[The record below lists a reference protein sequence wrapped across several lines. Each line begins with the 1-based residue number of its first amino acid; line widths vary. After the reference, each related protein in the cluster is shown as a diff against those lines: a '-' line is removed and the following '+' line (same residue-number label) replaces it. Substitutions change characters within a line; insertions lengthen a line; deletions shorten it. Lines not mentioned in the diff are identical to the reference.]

1 MNTESIDL
9 GLARYSDW
17 AFTASVVILVF
28 ALLLLAV
35 ELASSRSRRVAERE
49 LVAAGHVPADADRP
63 RVPVDADRPGVVVE
77 TAAPTLAERF
87 GKAGLSLVYL
97 GTALL
102 FGCIVLRGLSTS
114 RAPWGNMYEFINLT
128 SLCGLLAAAVVLRR
142 PAYRS
147 LWVFVLVP
155 VLILLTVSGRW
166 LYTHAA
172 PVMPALQSYWLPIH
186 VSVVSLGSGVFLV
199 AGVASILF
207 LLKMSRY
214 GEPGRSDSLL
224 GRIVSR
230 LPDAQSLDRIAYR
243 TTIFAF
249 PVFGFGVIFG
259 AIWAEEAWG
268 RYWGWDPKETLSFIA
283 WVIYAAYLHARS
295 TAGWRDKKAAWI
307 NVAGF
312 VAMLFNLFFIN
323 LVTVGLHS
331 YAGVG

>member
-1 MNTESIDL
+1 MNAEHIDI

-17 AFTASVVILVF
+17 AFTSSVVVLVG

-35 ELASSRSRRVAERE
+35 ELAYSRGRKVEARE
-49 LVAAGHVPADADRP
+49 LVSAAVAADS
-63 RVPVDADRPGVVVE
+63 DRPGVVVD
-77 TAAPTLAERF
+77 TPKRSADERI
-87 GKAGLSLVYL
+87 GKAGLSLVYV
-97 GTALL
+97 GIALL
-102 FGCIVLRGLSTS
+102 FVCIVLRGLATS
-114 RAPWGNMYEFINLT
+114 RVPWGNMYEFINLT
-128 SLCGLLAAAVVLRR
+128 SFCGLVAAAIVLRK
-142 PAYRS
+142 PQYRA

-166 LYTHAA
+166 LYTNAA

-207 LLKMSRY
+207 LLKMSALA
-214 GEPGRSDSLL
+214 EPGRQ
-224 GRIVSR
+224 GTVARIVQR
-230 LPDAQSLDRIAYR
+230 LPDAQTLDRIAYR

-249 PVFGFGVIFG
+249 PIFGFGVIFG

-268 RYWGWDPKETLSFIA
+268 RYWGWDPKETVSFIA
-283 WVIYAAYLHARS
+283 WVVYAAYLHARS

-307 NVAGF
+307 NIVGF
-312 VAMLFNLFFIN
+312 VAMVFNLFFIN

-331 YAGVG
+331 YAGVS

>member
-1 MNTESIDL
+1 VNTSHIDV

-17 AFTASVVILVF
+17 AFTSALVVLVI

-35 ELASSRSRRVAERE
+35 ELAYTRTGAEPMAPQ
-49 LVAAGHVPADADRP
+49 LVAAGSVPADSTT
-63 RVPVDADRPGVVVE
+63 PGVV
-77 TAAPTLAERF
+77 AGPPRRSLDERA
-87 GKAGLSLVYL
+87 GGAGLALVYL
-97 GTALL
+97 GAGLL
-102 FGCIVLRGLSTS
+102 LACIVLRGAATL
-114 RAPWGNMYEFINLT
+114 RPPWGNMYEFINLT
-128 SLCGLLAAAVVLRR
+128 CFSGLVAGMIALRR
-142 PAYRS
+142 RQHRA

-166 LYTHAA
+166 LYATAA

-186 VSVVSLGSGVFLV
+186 VSVVSIGSGVFVV

-207 LLKMSRY
+207 LLRTSR
-214 GEPGRSDSLL
+214 L
-224 GRIVSR
+224 GVPDTTGPLARVVQR
-230 LPDAQSLDRIAYR
+230 LPDAQTLDRIAYR

-268 RYWGWDPKETLSFIA
+268 RYWGWDPKETVSFVA
-283 WVIYAAYLHARS
+283 WVTYAAYLHARS
-295 TAGWRDKKAAWI
+295 TAGWRDHKAAWI

-312 VAMLFNLFFIN
+312 VAMVFNLFFVN

>member
-1 MNTESIDL
+1 MNTEHVNVE
-9 GLARYSDW
+9 LARYSDW
-17 AFTASVVILVF
+17 AFTSAVVVLVV

-35 ELASSRSRRVAERE
+35 ELAYSRSRKVAERE
-49 LVAAGHVPADADRP
+49 LVAVGAGDTVASDS
-63 RVPVDADRPGVVVE
+63 DRPGVVGD
-77 TAAPTLAERF
+77 APTRSIDERV
-87 GKAGLSLVYL
+87 GRAGLALVYL
-97 GTALL
+97 GIALL
-102 FGCIVLRGLSTS
+102 FACIALRGAATE
-114 RAPWGNMYEFINLT
+114 RVPWGNMYEFINLT
-128 SLCGLLAAAVVLRR
+128 CLSGLVAAAVVLRR
-142 PAYRS
+142 PAYRT

-166 LYTHAA
+166 LYTNAA

-207 LLKMSRY
+207 LLKMS
-214 GEPGRSDSLL
+214 PL
-224 GRIVSR
+224 GAPDRRGTAARIIQR
-230 LPDAQSLDRIAYR
+230 LPDAQTLDRIAYR
-243 TTIFAF
+243 TTVFAF

-268 RYWGWDPKETLSFIA
+268 RYWGWDPKETVSFIA
-283 WVIYAAYLHARS
+283 WVVYAAYLHARS

-307 NVAGF
+307 NVVGF
-312 VAMLFNLFFIN
+312 VAMVFNLFFIN

>member
-1 MNTESIDL
+1 MNEHIDV

-17 AFTASVVILVF
+17 AFTSSVVVLVV

-35 ELASSRSRRVAERE
+35 ELAYSRGRRAERRE
-49 LVAAGHVPADADRP
+49 LVAAGGVTADSAT
-63 RVPVDADRPGVVVE
+63 PGVVADTPRRPVD
-77 TAAPTLAERF
+77 ERI
-87 GKAGLSLVYL
+87 GAAGLSLTYV
-97 GTALL
+97 GIALL
-102 FGCIVLRGLSTS
+102 LGCIVLRGLATS
-114 RAPWGNMYEFINLT
+114 RVPWGNMYEFINLT
-128 SLCGLLAAAVVLRR
+128 AFCGLVAAAVVLRR
-142 PAYRS
+142 PQYRA

-166 LYTHAA
+166 LYSNAA

-207 LLKMSRY
+207 LLKMSRW
-214 GEPGRSDSLL
+214 GAPESD
-224 GRIVSR
+224 GAWARVVNR
-230 LPDAQSLDRIAYR
+230 LPDAQTLDRIAYR

-249 PVFGFGVIFG
+249 PIFGFGVIFG

-268 RYWGWDPKETLSFIA
+268 RYWGWDPKETVSFIA

-295 TAGWRDKKAAWI
+295 TAGWRDRKAAWI

-312 VAMLFNLFFIN
+312 VAMVFNLFFIN

>member
-1 MNTESIDL
+1 MNTIDI

-17 AFTASVVILVF
+17 AFTSSVLVLVG
-28 ALLLLAV
+28 ALLLLSI
-35 ELASSRSRRVAERE
+35 ELAYNRSRKAEDRE
-49 LVAAGHVPADADRP
+49 LVAAGAARADGA
-63 RVPVDADRPGVVVE
+63 VPGVVVD
-77 TAAPTLAERF
+77 APRKPVDERI
-87 GKAGLSLVYL
+87 GGAGLALAYL
-97 GTALL
+97 GIALL
-102 FGCIVLRGLSTS
+102 AACIVLRGLATS
-114 RAPWGNMYEFINLT
+114 RVPWGNMYEFINLT

-142 PAYRS
+142 PQYRA

-166 LYTHAA
+166 LYSNAA

-207 LLKMSRY
+207 LLKMSRL
-214 GEPGRSDSLL
+214 GDPQRSTDNVWA
-224 GRIVSR
+224 RIIAR
-230 LPDAQSLDRIAYR
+230 LPDAQTLDRIAYR

-268 RYWGWDPKETLSFIA
+268 RYWGWDPKETVSFIA
-283 WVIYAAYLHARS
+283 WVVYAAYLHARS

-307 NVAGF
+307 NVVGF
-312 VAMLFNLFFIN
+312 TAMVFNLFFIN